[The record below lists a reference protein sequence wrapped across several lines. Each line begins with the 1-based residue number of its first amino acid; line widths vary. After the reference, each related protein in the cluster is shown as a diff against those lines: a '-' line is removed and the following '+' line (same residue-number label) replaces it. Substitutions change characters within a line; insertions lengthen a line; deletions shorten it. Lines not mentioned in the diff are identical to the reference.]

1 MFQYIIRRL
10 LHSIFV
16 IIGITFLS
24 FGMLLAT
31 GDPTSALA
39 GEHATPELRAAIRE
53 ELGLDDPL
61 LVQYGRFVWRLLQG
75 DMGHSIM
82 TRSPVQSELRQFF
95 PATVE
100 LALTAMILAILVGIP
115 MGILAGYRHNSF
127 IDLGTTVGALVG
139 VSMPIFWLGLMLLW
153 FFGLKLSWFPTTGR
167 IDEDVNLQVITNLYI
182 LDSLLTGNIPALI
195 NALHH
200 IALPAFALATIPTAF
215 IARITR
221 SSMMD
226 VLGLEYIRTARA
238 KGLVERLVVLKHAL
252 RNALLPVVTV
262 VGLQTGSLL
271 AGAIL
276 TETIFAWPGMGRW
289 IVNAIVA
296 RNFPVV
302 QIGVLVFALIF
313 IAVNLLVDISYGL
326 LDPRIRYD

>member
-1 MFQYIIRRL
+1 MIQYLVRRIL
-10 LHSIFV
+10 LAVPVV
-16 IIGITFLS
+16 IGVTFLA

-31 GDPTSALA
+31 GDPTTALA

-61 LVQYGRFVWRLLQG
+61 PIQYGRFLWRLLQG
-75 DMGHSIM
+75 DFGRSIM
-82 TRSPVQSELRQFF
+82 TRSSVQSELKLFF

-100 LALTAMILAILVGIP
+100 LAMAAMVLAVLIGVPL
-115 MGILAGYRHNSF
+115 GILAGYKHNSF
-127 IDLGTTVGALVG
+127 IDLGTTFGALVG

-153 FFGLKLSWFPTTGR
+153 FFGLKLNWFPNTGR
-167 IDEDVNLQVITNLYI
+167 IDQDVNLHTITNLYI
-182 LDSLLTGNIPALI
+182 LDSILTGNIPALLS
-195 NALHH
+195 ALHH

-221 SSMMD
+221 SAMID
-226 VLGLEYIRTARA
+226 VLSTDFIRTARA
-238 KGLVERLVVLKHAL
+238 KGLIERLVVLKHAL
-252 RNALLPVVTV
+252 KNAMLPVITV
-262 VGLQTGSLL
+262 IGLQTGSLL

-302 QIGVLVFALIF
+302 QTGVLVFALIF
-313 IAVNLLVDISYGL
+313 IAVNLLVDISYGWF
-326 LDPRIRYD
+326 DPRIRYD